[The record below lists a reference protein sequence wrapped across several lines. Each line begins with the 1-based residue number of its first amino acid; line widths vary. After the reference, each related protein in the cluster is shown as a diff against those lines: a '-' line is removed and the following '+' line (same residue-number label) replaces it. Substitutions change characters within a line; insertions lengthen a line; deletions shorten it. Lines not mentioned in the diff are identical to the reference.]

1 MRISL
6 PIKYVLGIEKDLPNY
21 PSAFDILLAEIKLCV
36 RMPDRHKGNFT
47 LHALKTYRFPETE
60 ENHLLKSINELME
73 LGFVEELN
81 TEKVKNLGKSK
92 LTHSNDSSNR

>member
-1 MRISL
+1 MQINEDKL

-60 ENHLLKSINELME
+60 ENHLLESINELME
-73 LGFVEELN
+73 LDLVEELN
-81 TEKVKNLGKSK
+81 TTEGKESWK
-92 LTHSNDSSNR
+92 IKTNPFE

>member
-1 MRISL
+1 MQINEDKL

-47 LHALKTYRFPETE
+47 LHALKTYSFPETE

-73 LGFVEELN
+73 LDLVEELN
-81 TEKVKNLGKSK
+81 TSEGKESLK
-92 LTHSNDSSNR
+92 IKTNPFE

>member
-1 MRISL
+1 MQINEDKL

-36 RMPDRHKGNFT
+36 RMPDRHRGNFT

-73 LGFVEELN
+73 LDLVEELN
-81 TEKVKNLGKSK
+81 TSEGKESWK
-92 LTHSNDSSNR
+92 IKTNPFE

>member
-1 MRISL
+1 MQINEDKL

-60 ENHLLKSINELME
+60 ENHLLESINELME
-73 LGFVEELN
+73 LDLVEELN
-81 TEKVKNLGKSK
+81 TSDGKESWK
-92 LTHSNDSSNR
+92 IKTNPFE

>member
-1 MRISL
+1 MQINEDKL

-60 ENHLLKSINELME
+60 ENHLLESINELME
-73 LGFVEELN
+73 LDLVEELN
-81 TEKVKNLGKSK
+81 TSEGKESWK
-92 LTHSNDSSNR
+92 IKTNPFE